1 MRGCAARRNPFNAA
15 GRPTHGSQEAPISV
29 LRNLEARIEGLV
41 EGVFS
46 RAFSSGVQPVEIA
59 RKLAKEMDAHKTA
72 SVQRV
77 YVPNE
82 YTVWLCPEDYERFK
96 DYESSLAQE
105 LSGHLLEHA
114 RHHDYDLLTRPVVNL
129 DQDERLRLGEFGIQ
143 TRLVRPPQRQGAEP
157 EQGEHGHTMVYS
169 ATQAQKAK
177 SKRRPD
183 AAYSETRAIVSVDDR
198 RYVLD
203 GPTATLGRSKEC
215 DCIIDDPNISRRHA
229 ELRRSNV
236 GDWQIVDLN
245 STNGVKVNGRR
256 VANARLS
263 PGDEITLGTK
273 VFAFD
278 IEQ

>member
-1 MRGCAARRNPFNAA
+1 
-15 GRPTHGSQEAPISV
+15 
-29 LRNLEARIEGLV
+29 
-41 EGVFS
+41 
-46 RAFSSGVQPVEIA
+46 
-59 RKLAKEMDAHKTA
+59 
-72 SVQRV
+72 
-77 YVPNE
+77 
-82 YTVWLCPEDYERFK
+82 
-96 DYESSLAQE
+96 
-105 LSGHLLEHA
+105 
-114 RHHDYDLLTRPVVNL
+114 
-129 DQDERLRLGEFGIQ
+129 
-143 TRLVRPPQRQGAEP
+143 
-157 EQGEHGHTMVYS
+157 MVYS
-169 ATQAQKAK
+169 ATQAQKAR

-183 AAYSETRAIVSVDDR
+183 AAFSETRAIVSVDDR

-215 DCIIDDPNISRRHA
+215 DCVIDDPNISRRHA